1 LVLGSC
7 RTTAHDDD
15 LAQAGDASSGEDA
28 AADPELVAGG
38 SPQAAAPDIGRGIR
52 MATFNAQFLPS
63 KFAAGTLEENGEHL
77 VERILAADYDFIV
90 LNEVFDADLQE
101 ILTDG
106 LDDRYPYY
114 VEYLDAGDLED
125 SGLALYSK
133 FAFDPLPDPQYAI
146 DPWDCTASGA
156 TIHVVPADPNTLPYD
171 YDQDCENVGFI
182 EFDECDDDD
191 CYASKGVGLVR
202 LHHPVTD
209 DSINVLFTHM
219 QASYIPGDHP
229 HEEADV
235 DDAKDWF
242 LTRDAQLD
250 DAERLLRGSI
260 GDSGVDSELVF
271 MLGDLNIDG
280 DLVDPDYGNN
290 YTVYNIENLHEW
302 VYQFANAGSFFTDVL
317 HDAWAFENA
326 PVDPSGHFDRGIT
339 NVTSWGGESDGARLD
354 YILTKPSAGCAQ
366 HMTLARNLDWGAP
379 YIETGMGPAGIG
391 EGGTDE
397 ISDHVG
403 VNLDWNVR
411 TSACSPATANLL
423 DPAPGQLHEVTG
435 HLDQQGTMKWFR
447 FDEAGTYSFELQTST
462 GADFRVYEAIDLTTP
477 VVNYKEETTE
487 LHFRSGDFVGKEFRI
502 SSAPFYVRVFHPD
515 RTQTN
520 VDFELRT
527 IQHDCRTMDTAC
539 ALRPGDAL
547 PHNLPANP
555 TGGLGNE
562 AWFELYTE
570 GTPADLTQDLTFFV
584 HGIPDTASDGGFQ
597 LEVVDEDGVGI
608 DSDKILEPASGGI
621 GLEIRRDESE
631 ELKRYLKLVRDPPM
645 SPPYPSRYN
654 HFAIGWT
661 TDLSI
666 FFGSAQGGQSLQ
678 LRCLDENDG
687 VDLDYDDEMWL
698 SFVELD
704 GKTIVDETFIGDFDA
719 GTKAPMDG
727 ILGGPIY
734 FTDAD
739 PLVLHFYE
747 DDDFING
754 NNDEYER
761 NIGTLDRATAGPVAE
776 AFVFEPGGSGL
787 YQFRY
792 NLTHGFDE

>member
-1 LVLGSC
+1 MIGSC
-7 RTTAHDDD
+7 HATAQGDD
-15 LAQAGDASSGEDA
+15 LAPAGDASSGEDA
-28 AADPELVAGG
+28 VTDAGLVAGG
-38 SPQAAAPDIGRGIR
+38 STPATSANIGAGIR

-63 KFAAGTLEENGEHL
+63 KFAAGTLEENGDHL
-77 VERILAADYDFIV
+77 VERIIAADYDFIV

-106 LDDRYPYY
+106 LAERYPYY

-133 FAFDPLPDPQYAI
+133 FAFDPLPEPVFAI
-146 DPWDCTASGA
+146 DPRDCEASGA
-156 TIHVVPADPNTLPYD
+156 TIHVVPADPNTVPYD
-171 YDQDCENVGFI
+171 YDQDCESVGFI
-182 EFDECDDDD
+182 EFDACNDDD
-191 CYASKGVGLVR
+191 CFASKGVGLVR
-202 LHHPVTD
+202 LHHPVTGE
-209 DSINVLFTHM
+209 SINVLFTHT
-219 QASYIPGDHP
+219 QASYIPAGHP
-229 HEEADV
+229 HEQAEIA
-235 DDAKDWF
+235 DAKDWF
-242 LTRDAQLD
+242 STRDAQLD

-260 GDSGVDSELVF
+260 GDSAVDRELVF

-280 DLVDPDYGNN
+280 DLVDPDYGDN

-339 NVTSWGGESDGARLD
+339 NVTAWGGQSDGARLD

-391 EGGTDE
+391 SGGTDE

-411 TSACSPATANLL
+411 TTACSPATAVLL
-423 DPAPGQLHEVTG
+423 DPAPGQLHQVTRT
-435 HLDQQGTMKWFR
+435 LDQPGTMKWFR
-447 FDEAGTYSFELQTST
+447 FDEPGTYSFELQTSS
-462 GADFRVYEAIDLTTP
+462 GAEFRVYEAIDLTTP
-477 VVNYKEETTE
+477 VVNYKAETTE
-487 LHFRSGDFVGKEFRI
+487 LHFRRDDFVGKEFRI

-520 VDFELRT
+520 VEFTLRT
-527 IQHDCRTMDTAC
+527 VQHDCLTIDTAC

-547 PHNLPANP
+547 AHDLPANP

-562 AWFELYTE
+562 AWFELCTE
-570 GTPADLTQDLTFFV
+570 ATPQDLTQDLTFFV
-584 HGIPDTASDGGFQ
+584 HGIRDTATDGGFQ
-597 LEVVDEDGVGI
+597 LELVDADGVAI
-608 DSDKILEPASGGI
+608 DSDEILEPASGGV
-621 GLEIRRDESE
+621 GLAIRKYERHEI
-631 ELKRYLKLVRDPPM
+631 KQYLRLTRSPPM
-645 SPPYPSRYN
+645 SAPYPSRYN

-678 LRCLDENDG
+678 LRCLEENDG

-698 SFVELD
+698 AFVKLGASE
-704 GKTIVDETFIGDFDA
+704 IVSATFIGDFDA
-719 GTKAPMDG
+719 GNKAPMDAM
-727 ILGGPIY
+727 LGGPIY

-747 DDDFING
+747 DDDFLNG
-754 NNDEYER
+754 DNDEYER
-761 NIGTLDRATAGPVAE
+761 SIATLDRATAGPVAE
-776 AFVFEPGGSGL
+776 TFVFEPGGSGL